1 MTAGPQSVPAGAY
14 YLLHR
19 AVALTNS
26 SGYVVEASDTNVYG
40 NTLIFTA
47 PDSTGNWWSDSAN
60 QDYCYGASEIN
71 YCGYRF
77 DPETQLYYVRNRT
90 YNAVLGRWIQR
101 DPIGYAGGINLYE
114 YVGGMACSLMDGSGL
129 GCFTDQMAL
138 YGAIVAVGTA
148 SVAAGIACRVAIV
161 LKPEG
166 EADLAVIA
174 ACIAAELIALGA
186 FAGMVFALAA
196 LIHCEKAEPCPDK
209 SEIKRQERRLDRD
222 KKKMRQ
228 LRREI
233 RRLRDRTHYHPPG
246 TTEI

>member
-1 MTAGPQSVPAGAY
+1 M
-14 YLLHR
+14 
-19 AVALTNS
+19 VALDKQFDHHHGTKPRS
-26 SGYVVEASDTNVYG
+26 SVRWRDESWQAGKSPGRRTAEILPARSHRDTSSSS
-40 NTLIFTA
+40 NT
-47 PDSTGNWWSDSAN
+47 SCAN
-60 QDYCYGASEIN
+60 DII

-101 DPIGYAGGINLYE
+101 DPVGYAGGINLYE

-209 SEIKRQERRLDRD
+209 SEIKRQERRLHHLR
-222 KKKMRQ
+222 KEMQ
-228 LRREI
+228 QMRREI
-233 RRLRDRTHYHPPG
+233 RRLRDKQRGVPTG
-246 TTEI
+246 GGQSA